1 MNSTTDRPKIIFFGN
16 GLLADIAIQELTKH
30 TDVIFHARSQ
40 ADLTEAAR
48 LKQEYPEA
56 FGVLAS
62 FGVLIRPDLLELF
75 EPEGIINLHPSLLP
89 RYRGASPIESAIL
102 AGDND
107 FSYSIMKLAKKMDA
121 GPIYYQDTLH
131 NLPLD
136 KNEIYHAL
144 GTAGA
149 QWIIG
154 HLSQLRSLQPMP
166 QDNSQAT
173 FTQKLDKSMSFLH
186 PESHTAN
193 EILRQI
199 IAYQN
204 YPKPK
209 YNFYDKICIILDAHY
224 IDVADVICDAAASE
238 HPNSPLMFKCADRN
252 FVVVDR
258 LQPEGKRPMDAMSF
272 VNGLRGSSPAQPK
285 AHS

>member
-1 MNSTTDRPKIIFFGN
+1 MNNATALPKIIFFGN
-16 GLLADIAIQELTKH
+16 GLLADIVIQELAKH
-30 TDVIFHARSQ
+30 TDIIFHARSQ
-40 ADLTEAAR
+40 ADLAEAAQ

-62 FGVLIRPDLLELF
+62 FGVLIRPDFLELF

-121 GPIYYQDTLH
+121 GPIYYQGTLH

-154 HLSQLRSLQPMP
+154 HLSQLRSLQLTP
-166 QDNSQAT
+166 QDDSKAT

-186 PESHTAN
+186 PESHAAN

>member
-1 MNSTTDRPKIIFFGN
+1 MNSTMARPKIIFFGN
-16 GLLADIAIQELTKH
+16 GLLADIVIQELTKH
-30 TDVIFHARSQ
+30 TDIIFHARSQ

-62 FGVLIRPDLLELF
+62 FGVLIRPDFLELF
-75 EPEGIINLHPSLLP
+75 EPEGIINLPPSLLP

-107 FSYSIMKLAKKMDA
+107 FSYSIMKLSKKMDA

-154 HLSQLRSLQPMP
+154 HLSQLRSLQLTP
-166 QDNSQAT
+166 QDDSKAT

>member
-1 MNSTTDRPKIIFFGN
+1 MNSTMARPKIIFFGN
-16 GLLADIAIQELTKH
+16 GLLADIVIQELTKH
-30 TDVIFHARSQ
+30 TDIIFHARSQ

-62 FGVLIRPDLLELF
+62 FGVLIRPDFLELF

-107 FSYSIMKLAKKMDA
+107 FSYSIMKLSKKMDA

-154 HLSQLRSLQPMP
+154 HLSQLRSLQLTP
-166 QDNSQAT
+166 QDDSKAT